1 VFLGIHTMG
10 TTADCRPVKCERIQ
24 YHSDGGGEV
33 GCKYDVDI
41 ILRTNTQC
49 GKCHLNNNIIIGYDI
64 VIQCV
69 HLIINSRCLGASGSC
84 VAVFPTAP
92 AGTILNLP
100 FIVVVFR
107 NKNFSTENNYVIIL
121 LSLYCCCS
129 YSRPYR

>member
-1 VFLGIHTMG
+1 MG

-84 VAVFPTAP
+84 VAV
-92 AGTILNLP
+92 
-100 FIVVVFR
+100 
-107 NKNFSTENNYVIIL
+107 
-121 LSLYCCCS
+121 LSNS
-129 YSRPYR
+129 ASRDHIEFTVHRGSIP